1 MNNQSVKV
9 KQPVFYIPHGAG
21 PCFFMDWQP
30 ADTWEQ
36 MAEFLKSISSHLP
49 ERPKAILIVSAHWQT
64 MDFSMTASRQPELI
78 YDYYGFP
85 EHTYQL
91 TYPAAGAP
99 VLAERI
105 GKLLSYAGLDN
116 RQDSSRGFD
125 HGVFIPLKLMFPD
138 ADIPVVQLSLRNDL
152 DPKAHLRAGE
162 AIALLR
168 DEGVLIVGSGMS
180 FHNMRGYGDANFT
193 APSEVFDEW
202 LTTTVAVDADKRF
215 TVLSD
220 WSQAPHAIESH
231 LLGQEEHLIPLMVAV
246 GAAGTDQGEKIYSQQ
261 IMKTQISAFQFG

>member
-1 MNNQSVKV
+1 MVS
-9 KQPVFYIPHGAG
+9 A
-21 PCFFMDWQP
+21 DWQ
-30 ADTWEQ
+30 T
-36 MAEFLKSISSHLP
+36 
-49 ERPKAILIVSAHWQT
+49 T
-64 MDFSMTASRQPELI
+64 DFSMTASRQPELI

-105 GKLLSYAGLDN
+105 GELLTYAGLDN
-116 RQDSSRGFD
+116 HQDASRGFD
-125 HGVFIPLKLMFPD
+125 HGVFIPLTLMFPD

-168 DEGVLIVGSGMS
+168 DEGVLIVSSGMS

-202 LTTTVAVDADKRF
+202 LTEAVADNTDNRWTA
-215 TVLSD
+215 LSD

-261 IMKTQISAFQFG
+261 IMKTQLSAFQFG